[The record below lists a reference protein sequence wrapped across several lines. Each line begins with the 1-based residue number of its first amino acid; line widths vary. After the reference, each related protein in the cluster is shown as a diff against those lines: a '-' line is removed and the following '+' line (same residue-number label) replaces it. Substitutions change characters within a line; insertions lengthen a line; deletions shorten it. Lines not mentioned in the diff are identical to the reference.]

1 MGDKKTI
8 DYTLYLVTDRDLF
21 PGIRLAAAVEQAIR
35 GGVTVVQLREKNACS
50 RDFHAIARE
59 VKEITDRYSVP
70 LIINDR
76 LDIALAVDAAGAHI
90 GQDDLPARA
99 AREVLSG
106 RGKILG
112 VSAATAAEALQAQA
126 DGADYIGAGS
136 VFATGTKKGV
146 RPLLREELKKIKQAV
161 NIPVVAIG
169 GINESNVRLLQG
181 TGIDGIAVVSAILGR
196 DDVQKA
202 AADLKRKLTFI
213 QAGGK

>member
-1 MGDKKTI
+1 VKDKKSI

-21 PGIRLAAAVEQAIR
+21 PGIRLAAAVGQAIR
-35 GGVTVVQLREKNACS
+35 GGVTMVQLREKNACS
-50 RDFHAIARE
+50 RDFYGIALE

-76 LDIALAVDAAGAHI
+76 LDIALAVDAAGVHI
-90 GQDDLPARA
+90 GQDDLPARV
-99 AREVLSG
+99 ARKVLSG

-112 VSAATAAEALQAQA
+112 VSAATVAEALQAQA

-136 VFATGTKKGV
+136 VFTTGTKKDV
-146 RPLLREELKKIKQAV
+146 RPLLREELEKIKQAV

-181 TGIDGIAVVSAILGR
+181 TGIDGIAVVSAILGS

>member
-1 MGDKKTI
+1 MRDKKTI

-21 PGIRLAAAVEQAIR
+21 PGIRLARAVEQAIR
-35 GGVTVVQLREKNACS
+35 GGVTVVQLREKDACS
-50 RDFHAIARE
+50 RDFHTIARE

-169 GINESNVRLLQG
+169 GINEGNVRLLQG

-196 DDVQKA
+196 DDAQKA
-202 AADLKRKLTFI
+202 ARDLRGRLTFI
-213 QAGGK
+213 QTGGK

>member
-1 MGDKKTI
+1 VRDKKAI
-8 DYTLYLVTDRDLF
+8 DCTLYLVTDRDLF
-21 PGIRLAAAVEQAIR
+21 PGIRLAAAVGQAIR
-35 GGVTVVQLREKNACS
+35 GGVTMVQLREKNACS
-50 RDFHAIARE
+50 RDFYHIALE

-76 LDIALAVDAAGAHI
+76 LDIALAVDAAGVHT
-90 GQDDLPARA
+90 GQDDLPARV

-112 VSAATAAEALQAQA
+112 VSAATVAEALQAQA

-136 VFATGTKKGV
+136 VFATGTKKDV

-196 DDVQKA
+196 DDAQKA
-202 AADLKRKLTFI
+202 ARDLRGRLEFI
-213 QAGGK
+213 QTGGK

>member
-1 MGDKKTI
+1 MRDKKAI
-8 DYTLYLVTDRDLF
+8 DCTLYLVTDRDLF
-21 PGIRLAAAVEQAIR
+21 PGIRLAAAVGQAIR
-35 GGVTVVQLREKNACS
+35 GGVTMVQLREKNACS
-50 RDFHAIARE
+50 RDFYRIALE

-76 LDIALAVDAAGAHI
+76 LDIALAVDAAGVHI
-90 GQDDLPARA
+90 GQDDLPARV

-112 VSAATAAEALQAQA
+112 VSAATVAEALQAQA

-136 VFATGTKKGV
+136 VFATGTKKDV
-146 RPLLREELKKIKQAV
+146 RPLLREELIKIKQAV

-169 GINESNVRLLQG
+169 GINEGNVRLLQG

-196 DDVQKA
+196 DDAQKA
-202 AADLKRKLTFI
+202 ARDLRGRLTFI
-213 QAGGK
+213 QTGGK

>member
-1 MGDKKTI
+1 VRDKKTI

-50 RDFHAIARE
+50 RDFHTIARE

-146 RPLLREELKKIKQAV
+146 RPLLREELTKIKQAV

>member
-1 MGDKKTI
+1 VADKKTI

-50 RDFHAIARE
+50 RDFHTIARE

-146 RPLLREELKKIKQAV
+146 RPLLREELKKMKQAV

>member
-1 MGDKKTI
+1 MKDKKSI

-21 PGIRLAAAVEQAIR
+21 PGIRLAAAVGQAIR
-35 GGVTVVQLREKNACS
+35 GGVTMVQLREKNACS
-50 RDFHAIARE
+50 RDFYGIALE

-76 LDIALAVDAAGAHI
+76 LDIALAVDAAGVHI
-90 GQDDLPARA
+90 GQDDLPARV
-99 AREVLSG
+99 ARKVLSG

-112 VSAATAAEALQAQA
+112 VSAATVAEALQAQA

-136 VFATGTKKGV
+136 VFTTGTKKDV
-146 RPLLREELKKIKQAV
+146 RPLLREELEKIKQAV

-181 TGIDGIAVVSAILGR
+181 TGIDGIAVVSAILGS

>member
-1 MGDKKTI
+1 MRDKKTI

-21 PGIRLAAAVEQAIR
+21 PGIRLARAVEQAIR
-35 GGVTVVQLREKNACS
+35 GGVTVVQLREKDACS
-50 RDFHAIARE
+50 RDFHTIARE

-146 RPLLREELKKIKQAV
+146 RPLLREELTKIKQAV

>member
-21 PGIRLAAAVEQAIR
+21 PGIRLARAVEQAIR
-35 GGVTVVQLREKNACS
+35 GGVTVVQLREKDACS

>member
-1 MGDKKTI
+1 M
-8 DYTLYLVTDRDLF
+8 
-21 PGIRLAAAVEQAIR
+21 
-35 GGVTVVQLREKNACS
+35 
-50 RDFHAIARE
+50 
-59 VKEITDRYSVP
+59 P

-136 VFATGTKKGV
+136 VFATGTKKDV

>member
-1 MGDKKTI
+1 
-8 DYTLYLVTDRDLF
+8 VTDRDLF
-21 PGIRLAAAVEQAIR
+21 PGIRLAAAVGQAIQ
-35 GGVTVVQLREKNACS
+35 GGVTMVQLREKKASS
-50 RDFHAIARE
+50 RDFYTVAMEI
-59 VKEITDRYSVP
+59 KKITDCHSVP

-112 VSAATAAEALQAQA
+112 VSAATVAEALQAQA

-136 VFATGTKKGV
+136 VFATGTKKDV
-146 RPLLREELKKIKQAV
+146 RPLLREELKKMKQAV

-202 AADLKRKLTFI
+202 AADLKKHLTFV
-213 QAGGK
+213 QTGGK

>member
-1 MGDKKTI
+1 MRDKKTI

-50 RDFHAIARE
+50 RDFHTIARE

-146 RPLLREELKKIKQAV
+146 RPLLREELTKIKQAV